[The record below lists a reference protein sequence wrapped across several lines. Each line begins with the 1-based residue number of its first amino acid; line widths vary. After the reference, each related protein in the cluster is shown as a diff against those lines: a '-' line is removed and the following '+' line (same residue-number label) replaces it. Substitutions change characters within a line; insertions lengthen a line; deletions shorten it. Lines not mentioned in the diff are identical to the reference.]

1 MTTTISVQGVSYT
14 IPNDKVA
21 IIVEM
26 LKNYRVTENKT
37 QQVREVLANNP
48 IADGKILI
56 NG

>member
-1 MTTTISVQGVSYT
+1 MTTTITVQGISYT
-14 IPNDKVA
+14 IPNDKVS

-37 QQVREVLANNP
+37 QQVREVLTHNP
-48 IADGKILI
+48 IIDGKSLI

>member
-1 MTTTISVQGVSYT
+1 MTTTITVQGINYT
-14 IPNDKVA
+14 IPNDKIS

-37 QQVREVLANNP
+37 QQVREVLSNNP
-48 IADGKILI
+48 ITDGKVLI